1 MVILL
6 TTHLSLYL
14 LLIIIIHMYR
24 TYVLVLLAQLDVG
37 TYILVVVSYNSVIV
51 SIGTML
57 ARGGGSVTQLRCM
70 AIFGCDVS
78 NAPLPDVP
86 VMVSRYWLARRRH
99 DTPPHVCRRRV
110 ITS

>member
-1 MVILL
+1 MVF
-6 TTHLSLYL
+6 
-14 LLIIIIHMYR
+14 LITRLIHMYR

-86 VMVSRYWLARRRH
+86 VMVSRYWLACRRH

>member
-1 MVILL
+1 MMCIVNNFV
-6 TTHLSLYL
+6 TS
-14 LLIIIIHMYR
+14 
-24 TYVLVLLAQLDVG
+24 AEDSLDVVSC
-37 TYILVVVSYNSVIV
+37 LVHD
-51 SIGTML
+51 
-57 ARGGGSVTQLRCM
+57 SVTQLRCM

-86 VMVSRYWLARRRH
+86 VMVSRYWLARRH